1 MKTCKCPPNSAF
13 HWKENAAEISFAEL
27 QQTANSAETSR
38 KVVERSR
45 ANGIEPMVI
54 SQLSPGKRLAIT
66 LAPKNFTIYS
76 KAGAPKLGPQKAHC
90 PDCGQPLHPNRSC

>member
-54 SQLSPGKRLAIT
+54 SQLSPGKRSAIT

-76 KAGAPKLGPQKAHC
+76 KAGAPRPRPQKAHC